1 MEYLKEK
8 PLQLAY
14 EFDFVHDGQRVFR
27 QMLKAESK
35 PGTVVSI
42 AGQAEKFSE
51 RFAPLSAIGCTLL
64 DNEQTMYVEKNQNLQ
79 NLLHDLTLC
88 APAAL
93 EEADYLFLSS
103 EMNYG
108 SIKEIFRNVKRGTY
122 ADPQESATLLILCDQ
137 ITGEQRIELTGPGI
151 KDTLEVPVTLYIK
164 NLIRIRQEIRM
175 EYPLGI
181 ELFLV
186 TPQGDLMCVP
196 RLCKMAE

>member
-27 QMLKAESK
+27 QMLKAESN

-108 SIKEIFRNVKRGTY
+108 SIKETSG
-122 ADPQESATLLILCDQ
+122 
-137 ITGEQRIELTGPGI
+137 
-151 KDTLEVPVTLYIK
+151 
-164 NLIRIRQEIRM
+164 M
-175 EYPLGI
+175 
-181 ELFLV
+181 
-186 TPQGDLMCVP
+186 
-196 RLCKMAE
+196 